1 MLLFSSSLQ
10 VEATNF
16 PMYLSHDEKHKF
28 MKKIDKIEKR
38 FKITKSLKEMSDKV
52 NAGRK
57 HPTVQEHSDGG

>member
-1 MLLFSSSLQ
+1 
-10 VEATNF
+10 
-16 PMYLSHDEKHKF
+16 MYLSHDEKHKF